1 MTITF
6 LCLFVHS
13 GVQHISWCV
22 VFLFCFSSFCVPMV
36 PVSLDCPFV
45 IVPSVLSNVYSNR
58 MSFVLINNSKQLP
71 LRTWNIVGRPLHDYI
86 SNVIFRGS
94 EIQYEH
100 YHRAEF
106 SIMAG
111 ICSFNLV
118 LNQSNI
124 LKITING
131 RQSGEILRFV
141 SLRNY
146 KSDLHLTFH
155 KW

>member
-45 IVPSVLSNVYSNR
+45 IVPSVFSNVYSNR

-111 ICSFNLV
+111 ICSFNCSVESIEHIEDNHQRKTKWGNSKICFSQKL
-118 LNQSNI
+118 QIWFTSNF
-124 LKITING
+124 
-131 RQSGEILRFV
+131 S
-141 SLRNY
+141 
-146 KSDLHLTFH
+146 
-155 KW
+155 